1 MHIDYNFANELL
13 CVLEVLYRSNI
24 DFFALLPAWVPEP
37 FSKWGAQMHV
47 KKL

>member
-1 MHIDYNFANELL
+1 VSSEISDPCESSDLL
-13 CVLEVLYRSNI
+13 S
-24 DFFALLPAWVPEP
+24 WVAEP